1 MTAVLKKNSSFIIS
15 ILFIGILLI
24 ACMQNDLFTS
34 EQQLQSLIEQAGI
47 FAPIVFIIIQVVQV
61 VFPVF
66 PGGVSCVIGVAV
78 FGPLYGFIYNYIGV
92 LIGSSINFLLAKR
105 YGKSFILKIISEET
119 YNKYEHWLYQGKKVE
134 WMFGMAILFPCAP
147 DDIICL
153 LAGLTPMSFNKF
165 LAIMVFGKPASLLGY
180 SIGLPV
186 VMNFISSLI

>member
-1 MTAVLKKNSSFIIS
+1 MTLSFNKNYVTAFGVLVCLMFVI
-15 ILFIGILLI
+15 FGY
-24 ACMQNDLFTS
+24 
-34 EQQLQSLIEQAGI
+34 QQGI
-47 FAPIVFIIIQVVQV
+47 FASPESLKAFLDSLGVFAPLWFISFQIIQCVV
-61 VFPVF
+61 PII
-66 PGGVSCVIGVAV
+66 PGGFGCVIGVVV
-78 FGPLYGFIYNYIGV
+78 FGPFYGFIYNYISIS
-92 LIGSSINFLLAKR
+92 IGSTINFLLAKR

-165 LAIMVFGKPASLLGY
+165 LAIMVLGKPASLLGY